1 MVWYIGCVGTI
12 YDLHLEMYATITIA
26 IGVAIMQQ
34 SSVALACMLLA
45 ACLCVA
51 SQQCVHVAGS
61 SVEDA
66 RSLNDEALELAYAGN
81 LREALPL
88 FQQAM
93 QVGDCMLDTS
103 QPFGGWYQHSY
114 TQPTG

>member
-1 MVWYIGCVGTI
+1 
-12 YDLHLEMYATITIA
+12 
-26 IGVAIMQQ
+26 MQQ
-34 SSVALACMLLA
+34 SSVALAGMLLA

-93 QVGDCMLDTS
+93 QVWFLIACLTR
-103 QPFGGWYQHSY
+103 HSHLVVGTNTMCTCY